1 VEVLHFVGA
10 TDRFIAREFE
20 TQFLRLGIR
29 AGFVGAVCAMAIFF
43 MMPSITEALGGGTL
57 TVAEFRRLIGAG
69 TLDLLGY
76 LVLVL
81 VVLIIAVLCMFTS
94 RVSVKRILHSQH

>member
-1 VEVLHFVGA
+1 
-10 TDRFIAREFE
+10 
-20 TQFLRLGIR
+20 
-29 AGFVGAVCAMAIFF
+29 M
-43 MMPSITEALGGGTL
+43 
-57 TVAEFRRLIGAG
+57 AEFRRLVGAG
-69 TLDLLGY
+69 NLDGLGY